1 MDINNMD
8 FIRQFK
14 EIQQRFY
21 LEYLVNP
28 SKYNEIQLYKIWNRY
43 KNTIL
48 NNYITIDS
56 NKIELKN
63 SNIEALMC
71 EMNLLCLLLI
81 IRMNNQEI
89 ESVLKETYDTF
100 ERKNSDYG
108 NSFLD
113 FGRIGLLV
121 RLVDKLNR
129 LSTLENKQIR
139 VTTEQRVDTILDI
152 YNYTIILMFN
162 Y

>member
-1 MDINNMD
+1 MD

>member
-1 MDINNMD
+1 
-8 FIRQFK
+8 
-14 EIQQRFY
+14 
-21 LEYLVNP
+21 
-28 SKYNEIQLYKIWNRY
+28 
-43 KNTIL
+43 
-48 NNYITIDS
+48 
-56 NKIELKN
+56 
-63 SNIEALMC
+63 
-71 EMNLLCLLLI
+71 
-81 IRMNNQEI
+81 MNNQEI